1 MPIYS
6 NTLELNHRPKDIPYG
21 GTGEL
26 REDGDAN
33 YGFKYIKGNEQL
45 LLQIPELQ
53 RDAALFELVRAINDP
68 VTGLFTIGCVSD
80 SVEDSNGF
88 RRSGYV
94 EFAINSA
101 SSIAD
106 ASNYFPV
113 FFHFDRGLHQSQF
126 PVAVAFAWELQPC
139 TFTAAGASG
148 FTCSIIINTHHSQ
161 NREEAWSA
169 WSNSLAMLAS
179 YLKSVPP
186 ERQDFLYQQ

>member
-1 MPIYS
+1 MSSYS
-6 NTLELNHRPKDIPYG
+6 NTLELNHKSKGIPYG

-45 LLQIPELQ
+45 LLQIPELK
-53 RDAALFELVRAINDP
+53 RDAALLELIRAINGP
-68 VTGLFTIGCVSD
+68 ATGLFTVGCVSD
-80 SVEDSNGF
+80 SIEDNKGF

-94 EFAINSA
+94 EFAINSI

-113 FFHFDRGLHQSQF
+113 FFYFDRGLHQSRF

-139 TFTAAGASG
+139 TFTEVGASG
-148 FTCSIIINTHHSQ
+148 FTCSVIINTHYLQS
-161 NREEAWSA
+161 REESWSA
-169 WSNSLAMLAS
+169 WSDSLAVLAA